1 MICATHKNVAMHNR
15 SPYIEITDNIPAWSA
30 RSTLKPRSH
39 KKRSPQM
46 NEHIKRQAEEFMNAA
61 KAAKIPENIQAFAQE
76 GVAKSQEAFE
86 TLTAAAKDQA
96 KVAEDF
102 ALATQAGIK
111 SISAKMF
118 DNTAVNA
125 EAARS
130 GKSRERPDVDVAGSG
145 PATTGRGWH
154 RIQRASR
161 RGAVLPVLGRRA
173 PGRNTGASGRFFP
186 VARR

>member
-1 MICATHKNVAMHNR
+1 
-15 SPYIEITDNIPAWSA
+15 
-30 RSTLKPRSH
+30 
-39 KKRSPQM
+39 M

-125 EAARS
+125 EAAFDAARS
-130 GKSRERPDVDVAGSG
+130 MASATSVPEVLRLQAEFFQRQFAVAGAQTKELFELSTRVAQQTFQTVNEM
-145 PATTGRGWH
+145 ATKSFE
-154 RIQRASR
+154 QMKKAS
-161 RGAVLPVLGRRA
+161 
-173 PGRNTGASGRFFP
+173 
-186 VARR
+186 

>member
-1 MICATHKNVAMHNR
+1 
-15 SPYIEITDNIPAWSA
+15 
-30 RSTLKPRSH
+30 
-39 KKRSPQM
+39 M

-125 EAARS
+125 EAAFDAARS
-130 GKSRERPDVDVAGSG
+130 MASATSVPEVLRLQAEFENIGLLYVPGRMSLASHRGLAGAARSRRRIRLP
-145 PATTGRGWH
+145 PATGDTEQTQDH
-154 RIQRASR
+154 
-161 RGAVLPVLGRRA
+161 
-173 PGRNTGASGRFFP
+173 
-186 VARR
+186 